1 MTLFFLRGKGGGS
14 SSGSSGDI
22 NGLAVTIIN
31 GQPMLTLEDTTR
43 TIPGSPLEPKV
54 LSVAEQSWEWSE
66 NVLYDQDWIQIG
78 NASDGDSGVI
88 ADFNGTLVSAT
99 GHCENTD
106 INQKDIRIYVNN
118 ADVGSIGTLSGGNNA
133 TFINTTLD
141 VDFNQGDR
149 IRLRAVNAAG
159 SPLVGTGPIQDTVI
173 KLTIKWRG

>member
-1 MTLFFLRGKGGGS
+1 MTLFFLRGKGGGT
-14 SSGSSGDI
+14 SSGSGGISG
-22 NGLAVTIIN
+22 LTVTIIN

-43 TIPGSPLEPKV
+43 LIPGSPLEPKV
-54 LSVAEQSWEWSE
+54 LSVAEQVWEWSE
-66 NVLYDQDWIQIG
+66 NALHDQDWLQIG

-88 ADFNGTLVSAT
+88 ADFDGTLVSAT

-106 INQKDIRIYVNN
+106 VNQKEIHVYVNN
-118 ADVGSIGTLSGGNNA
+118 TNIGTIGTLSGGNNA
-133 TFINTTLD
+133 SFINTSLD

-149 IRLRAVNAAG
+149 IRLRAMNAAG